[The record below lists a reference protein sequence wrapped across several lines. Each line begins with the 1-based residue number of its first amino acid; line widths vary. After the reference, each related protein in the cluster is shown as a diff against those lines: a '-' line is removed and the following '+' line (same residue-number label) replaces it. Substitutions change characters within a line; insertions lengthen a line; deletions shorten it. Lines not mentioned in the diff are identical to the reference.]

1 MVYTAYVERKGYTVK
16 TTKRKL
22 TVAVKAE
29 QGSGE
34 EVCKAKVF
42 MNGRSQAVRLPA
54 AFRFSK
60 PEVFVRRDPQ
70 SGGIILSERPQ
81 SETKSWEEIFS
92 MLDTAGGAEDLL
104 ADRDRRPPQER
115 EWM

>member
-1 MVYTAYVERKGYTVK
+1 MVYTICGKRCTVK
-16 TTKRKL
+16 ATKKKL
-22 TVAVKAE
+22 TVKVKAE
-29 QGSGE
+29 HKSSE

-81 SETKSWEEIFS
+81 PETKSWEEIFS
-92 MLDTAGGAEDLL
+92 ILDTAGGAEDLL
-104 ADRDRRPPQER
+104 SDRDRRPPQER